1 MRNLLVP
8 SQRPNPVTR
17 IVTDKELQRLQ
28 VCAKIQTVEDKMR
41 DLKRKQ
47 EFDEKLKN
55 ESERRKQKLREIDL
69 EKEAKLEDIKEA
81 STTDETDNTLLLN
94 RAFLAK
100 QENVSFSL
108 FEHYTFIDFPIS
120 HFLLSTVGWLLA
132 KKNNRRKK

>member
-1 MRNLLVP
+1 LKTSSGKRSHLEGKEFVKIITRDGVRNLLVP
-8 SQRPNPVTR
+8 SIKPNPVTR

-28 VCAKIQTVEDKMR
+28 ACARIQTVEDKMR

-69 EKEAKLEDIKEA
+69 EKEAKLEDMKEA

-100 QENVSFSL
+100 QENVS
-108 FEHYTFIDFPIS
+108 
-120 HFLLSTVGWLLA
+120 
-132 KKNNRRKK
+132 